1 MATQHTEKSSLL
13 GLRFGEILLRQKK
26 IKAEELESALIA
38 QRHSS
43 SRIGEFLLQR
53 NLITEDDLLRALSA
67 QLGIEYSSDLLIRS
81 RVVLSS
87 SLSRSFIKKYN
98 VVVLSENGSTVEIAI
113 NDPLQI
119 EVIENIKTRT
129 KKDVKLVLAKKLD
142 ILKLSDLLA
151 GTDSESADKVIEG
164 MNEDGSNIEI
174 LGEISDIGEDVLD
187 LANEAPIIKLV
198 NLMIT
203 EALKERA
210 SDIHIEPSEEG
221 ITVRY
226 RIDGILY
233 NVLSPPKRYQQ
244 AIVSRIKIMAHLN
257 IAENRL
263 PQDGR
268 IKVKYGTTDV
278 DIRVSIIPS
287 VVGERVVLR
296 LLVKD
301 ETKYDLSR
309 LGMNPSLL
317 VTFRDLLKVP
327 HGIVLVSG
335 PTGSGKTTTLYAAIK
350 EINTADKNIITIE
363 DPVEYRI
370 KGISQI
376 QVNPKIDLT
385 FAHGLRSILRQDPE
399 VIMIGEIRDRETAE
413 IAIQAAMTG
422 HLVFS
427 TLHTNDAAS
436 GVVRLIDM
444 GVEPYL
450 IASTVTAFLSQRLVR
465 VLCPHCRVEDRLDH
479 KALAAEGIDTH
490 TLVDVPVYRPSG
502 CTQCQNTGFHDRVGI
517 FEMIRV
523 NSSVRK
529 MIIEKQD
536 ASYVREQCIEMGM
549 KTMIEDGIEKVRQ
562 KTTSLDEVLRVIR
575 E

>member
-1 MATQHTEKSSLL
+1 
-13 GLRFGEILLRQKK
+13 
-26 IKAEELESALIA
+26 
-38 QRHSS
+38 
-43 SRIGEFLLQR
+43 
-53 NLITEDDLLRALSA
+53 
-67 QLGIEYSSDLLIRS
+67 
-81 RVVLSS
+81 
-87 SLSRSFIKKYN
+87 
-98 VVVLSENGSTVEIAI
+98 
-113 NDPLQI
+113 
-119 EVIENIKTRT
+119 
-129 KKDVKLVLAKKLD
+129 
-142 ILKLSDLLA
+142 
-151 GTDSESADKVIEG
+151 
-164 MNEDGSNIEI
+164 
-174 LGEISDIGEDVLD
+174 
-187 LANEAPIIKLV
+187 
-198 NLMIT
+198 MIT

-309 LGMNPSLL
+309 LGINPALL
-317 VTFRDLLKVP
+317 AAFRDLLKVP
-327 HGIVLVSG
+327 HGIILVSG

-465 VLCPHCRVEDRLDH
+465 VLCPHCRVEDLLDH
-479 KALAAEGIDTH
+479 KVLAEEGIDTH
-490 TLVDVPVYRPSG
+490 KLMDVPVYRPSG
-502 CTQCQNTGFHDRVGI
+502 CAQCQNTGFFDRVGI

-523 NSSVRK
+523 NTPIRK
-529 MIIEKQD
+529 MIIEKKD
-536 ASYVREQCIEMGM
+536 ASYVREHCIEMGM
-549 KTMIEDGIEKVRQ
+549 KTMLEDGIEKVRQ